1 MATPEPKNVD
11 ITKSF
16 TISGVKYIGD
26 YIYVLLIDG
35 ATDLALIKRVK
46 TDDSEIKFLKV
57 ARGSGELTTKWAN
70 PDATGM
76 NYVWIHQI

>member
-1 MATPEPKNVD
+1 MDRKPKNID

-35 ATDLALIKRVK
+35 ATDLALIKRIK
-46 TDDSEIKFLKV
+46 TDDSEIKFIEIP
-57 ARGSGELTTKWAN
+57 AGEMNTYWAN
-70 PDATGM
+70 PDASGYA
-76 NYVWIHQI
+76 YVWIHRV